1 MHCYVPL
8 CTTFKDP
15 CCSAP
20 VLGTKVVNVFDLKFS
35 TQRWLFCRQKIV
47 LLILH
52 SSSCWDSCTQ
62 SIVYNSYQ
70 KFASQISI
78 FHENKLIKFNLNVC
92 KSVLCLNQW
101 FMSRIDTG
109 LFLPYNPG
117 QCLLFLGILKGQ
129 ESKIWAF
136 LALTI
141 SFWGPQKQEN
151 KNNHNST
158 IFGAKNKVKSNFIW
172 EKLMEFLLFNE
183 VLKNLTSSNYWSQKL
198 AL

>member
-1 MHCYVPL
+1 MGADYTIELISIETYAPQFIVHNKNFLGSVHCYVPL

-35 TQRWLFCRQKIV
+35 AQMWLFCHQKIV

-101 FMSRIDTG
+101 FMSRIDTE
-109 LFLPYNPG
+109 LFLPYKPG
-117 QCLLFLGILKGQ
+117 PTPTF
-129 ESKIWAF
+129 SRY
-136 LALTI
+136 
-141 SFWGPQKQEN
+141 P
-151 KNNHNST
+151 
-158 IFGAKNKVKSNFIW
+158 
-172 EKLMEFLLFNE
+172 
-183 VLKNLTSSNYWSQKL
+183 
-198 AL
+198 

>member
-1 MHCYVPL
+1 MCTTQSYNCCVADKWIFLQPTYHMTIYIVNCPL

-35 TQRWLFCRQKIV
+35 AQMWLFCRQKIV

-109 LFLPYNPG
+109 LF
-117 QCLLFLGILKGQ
+117 F
-129 ESKIWAF
+129 
-136 LALTI
+136 TI
-141 SFWGPQKQEN
+141 QARPNAYF
-151 KNNHNST
+151 
-158 IFGAKNKVKSNFIW
+158 F
-172 EKLMEFLLFNE
+172 
-183 VLKNLTSSNYWSQKL
+183 
-198 AL
+198 